1 MAYMDQSERSIGG
14 GKRSFGGDSLASFR
28 SSGVDTISE
37 KLSPLNGA
45 NSKQYLV
52 RTAKTIA
59 DFQMGE
65 NIGEGTFARV
75 YVW

>member
-1 MAYMDQSERSIGG
+1 MANLDQSERSIGG
-14 GKRSFGGDSLASFR
+14 GKLSFGADSLASFR
-28 SSGVDTISE
+28 SSGVDTIAE
-37 KLSPLNGA
+37 KLSPLNVS
-45 NSKQYLV
+45 NRQLLV
-52 RTAKTIA
+52 RTAKSIA